1 MWDNE
6 GDGDGE
12 VEIKV
17 GETVENR
24 GVEGSISQYRKPFM
38 VSIRTKRYSDKYTWR
53 NCLKGI

>member
-1 MWDNE
+1 VWDNE

-24 GVEGSISQYRKPFM
+24 GVEG
-38 VSIRTKRYSDKYTWR
+38 
-53 NCLKGI
+53 